1 MYIVNLDYRQWSEYR
16 ERIKVKL
23 RPTSKPETWIFQ
35 GIPRFFLMYC
45 YPDSRQLQ
53 TWKVHLGIFYRKLQ
67 KPQQLLQPFRSRSYD
82 NSFWKDSQGFCKPFH
97 CGVCCCCFVLFY
109 YHQHIT
115 KLLSKAFSNSDQRII
130 RYSKLPKNFHLKTLF
145 ETALTKT
152 GKLIAHELVKYVL

>member
-97 CGVCCCCFVLFY
+97 LVFVVVVLFCFTIINILLNY
-109 YHQHIT
+109 YL
-115 KLLSKAFSNSDQRII
+115 KLLAIQTKESSDTPNCRKI
-130 RYSKLPKNFHLKTLF
+130 FTLKHYLRLLWLRR
-145 ETALTKT
+145 AS
-152 GKLIAHELVKYVL
+152 